1 MGPQFTY
8 DFDAVTHIVADALG
22 QPGRRTFFLQARQ
35 GRRVAS
41 LIMEKQQVAALASSV
56 LQLLDELQAQH
67 PDLTPASASTQLPRL
82 EEPIDPAFRVG
93 QLGLGYDE
101 EQDMIVLVAQA
112 MPSEEPDGD
121 QEEGGVVMENDM
133 PRARFFATRTQMRAL
148 SEKALGVVESGRP
161 ECPLCGR
168 PIDAMGHFCPRT
180 NGHAYPL
187 AF

>member
-1 MGPQFTY
+1 MGPNFTY
-8 DFDAVTHIVADALG
+8 DFDSVTHIVADALG

-35 GRRVAS
+35 GRRVTS
-41 LIMEKQQVAALASSV
+41 LIVEKQQVAALAASI
-56 LQLLDELQAQH
+56 LQLLDELQLQH
-67 PDLTPASASTQLPRL
+67 PELEPASSPKRLPWL

-93 QLGLGYDE
+93 QMGLGYDE
-101 EQDMIVLVAQA
+101 EQDLMVLVAQA
-112 MPSEEPDGD
+112 LPTEHPDED
-121 QEEGGVVMENDM
+121 DEEGGVAMVDDL

-148 SEKALGVVESGRP
+148 SERALKSVESGRP

-168 PIDAMGHFCPRT
+168 PIDAAGHFCPRT